1 MAGPR
6 KSSKPDHSGK
16 TGRPITEERW
26 QKFLDLLAETANV
39 TRSCEASG
47 ISRMSVYN
55 RKRDDPEFTTRY
67 DEAYRRGYEALEEE
81 CQRRAFSG
89 FEEPV
94 FYKGKKVA
102 TVTKFSDTLAV
113 FLMKGNTEGKFRER
127 VETTSGSPAGGR
139 FAKLTDEEIEAEL
152 KRRLG

>member
-6 KSSKPDHSGK
+6 KSSKPDNSGK
-16 TGRPITEERW
+16 TGRPITEARW
-26 QKFLDLLAETANV
+26 TQFLELLAQTANV
-39 TRSCEASG
+39 TRSSEASG

-55 RKRDDPEFTTRY
+55 RRRDDPEFAARY

-94 FYKGKKVA
+94 FYKGRKVA
-102 TVTKFSDTLAV
+102 TVKKFSDTLAV
-113 FLMKGNTEGKFRER
+113 FLMKGNTDGKFRDR
-127 VETTSGSPAGGR
+127 VETTNGSPAGGR

-152 KRRLG
+152 KRRLK